1 MPGKPLCSAH
11 VPFDERESVMT
22 QPIGIGSTRFTAIGA
37 IGPTGTT
44 PGSVAGQAMT
54 TLANR
59 VAGTVTCALGLAQG
73 GRTPLHAGGAY
84 GTEEMAQALATSLG
98 ASPADAGRLSRALND
113 FTSEVASLVAA
124 SPTSDVLDRLSGL
137 GYALLDPDGRPGMS
151 DSDKVVATIDSAIF
165 QLREDPTRTDR

>member
-1 MPGKPLCSAH
+1 MPDKPLCSAH

-22 QPIGIGSTRFTAIGA
+22 QPIGFSGTRLSAIGA
-37 IGPTGTT
+37 VGPAGTT
-44 PGSVAGQAMT
+44 PGSIAGQAMT

-59 VAGTVTCALGLAQG
+59 VAGTVTRELGLAQG
-73 GRTPLHAGGAY
+73 GRTPLRAGDAY
-84 GTEEMAQALATSLG
+84 GTQEMTQTLATSLG

-113 FTSEVASLVAA
+113 FTSEVAAMVAA

-151 DSDKVVATIDSAIF
+151 DTDKVVATIDSAIF

>member
-1 MPGKPLCSAH
+1 MTH
-11 VPFDERESVMT
+11 PF
-22 QPIGIGSTRFTAIGA
+22 GIGGPRLSAIGA
-37 IGPTGTT
+37 IGQTGTT
-44 PGSVAGQAMT
+44 PGALAGQAMVV
-54 TLANR
+54 LSNR
-59 VAGTVTCALGLAQG
+59 VASTMTRQLGLVPG
-73 GRTPLHAGGAY
+73 GRSPLRAGDAY
-84 GTEEMAQALATSLG
+84 GAEGVARDLATALN

-113 FTSEVASLVAA
+113 FTSEVAALVAA

>member
-1 MPGKPLCSAH
+1 
-11 VPFDERESVMT
+11 MT
-22 QPIGIGSTRFTAIGA
+22 QSIGIGGPRLSAIGA
-37 IGPTGTT
+37 IGQTGTT
-44 PGSVAGQAMT
+44 PGTLAGQAMT
-54 TLANR
+54 VLANR
-59 VAGTVTCALGLAQG
+59 VAGTVTRELGLAQG
-73 GRTPLHAGGAY
+73 GRAPLRPGDAY
-84 GTEEMAQALATSLG
+84 GTAEVAQGLAASLG